1 MALKYFRVTQHY
13 ISLSLLQPG
22 RNRIFI
28 LGLAACGLLAS
39 MTEASGETAPTDA
52 DAGEMPA
59 PHPQKEELLTL
70 ARQGDA
76 GAQYH
81 PGIMYMYG
89 EEVEQDRKE
98 AFKWVSLAAQRQFAP
113 ALYGLGLMHEQGQ
126 GVKQDWNEAFKY
138 DGDAARH
145 HYVLARM

>member
-1 MALKYFRVTQHY
+1 
-13 ISLSLLQPG
+13 
-22 RNRIFI
+22 
-28 LGLAACGLLAS
+28 
-39 MTEASGETAPTDA
+39 MTDASGETVFPDA

-59 PHPQKEELLTL
+59 PHPQKEGLLTL
-70 ARQGDA
+70 ARQEDA

-89 EEVEQDRKE
+89 EEVEQDGQE
-98 AFKWVSLAAQRQFAP
+98 AFRWVSLAAQQQFAT

-138 DGDAARH
+138 DGGAARQ
-145 HYVLARM
+145 HYVPARM